1 MQCRITDLR
10 CKEIIN
16 ICDGGRIGFVED
28 VDIILP
34 EGRVCA
40 LIAYGRGRFFGLL
53 RGEEDYTPRACTKQ
67 LGDDIILVDRA
78 FDRKGAPQP
87 RKKHGR
93 RL

>member
-53 RGEEDYTPRACTKQ
+53 RGEEYYIPWDCIKQ
-67 LGDDIILVDRA
+67 IGDDIILVNKPVERRPPYQDR
-78 FDRKGAPQP
+78 R
-87 RKKHGR
+87 RRR
-93 RL
+93 RLF

>member
-53 RGEEDYTPRACTKQ
+53 RGEEYYIPWDGIKQ
-67 LGDDIILVDRA
+67 IGDDIILVDRT